1 MSLMALE
8 TLFRLCREKA
18 TGHFKLGQEPGRTIY
33 LDMGDIVFA
42 QSNFPQDR
50 LTQLLVERGKITQ
63 AQLDYA
69 LANLKPG
76 ISIGKNL
83 IEMGFITQRDLLEV
97 ARLQVERVVGGA
109 LGVADVEPVFEPRE
123 DLETTIVRLP
133 LDTGQL
139 LLNGVLG
146 LQDRERM
153 LELLGPL
160 NQVVVLQGRRLQEM
174 TLPGDLAKL
183 PPLLDGTHTLLELSR
198 EAGVE
203 PLRLGAFALFL
214 RELGWARLHE
224 LPPVDRG
231 ALDLAL
237 GPVSEPQLPAL
248 GLPEA
253 AVEAGTPSLFATI
266 QDASRPTT
274 NLEHLSL
281 ALDSLDD
288 PEPDEPLPSAY
299 DTASGLDVV
308 PPAEVDAFGFRV
320 ETGQAILATPA
331 FPLPEE
337 PEPEEDRDFPP
348 VTLGTITFPEELAI
362 DTPPPPPELPKVE
375 RKLMPWLLGGLALL
389 ALAGAAW
396 WFRHRRAATR
406 PKPAPSAVVKAPGLA
421 APKLEPAKV
430 EAPKVEAPKPD
441 PAPTKVEA
449 PKVEAVKPEV
459 PKAAAPKVE
468 PKPETKVD
476 FSLGARLEALKRGD
490 LELAI
495 KQGAAHR
502 KGLAASQWTLRLE
515 IACQGETLRRAV
527 EFFQPTQPDLFI
539 LPLTLRDGRTCYQVY
554 WGRFGS
560 KAEAEAQVGKL
571 PGAFREGGNRPKAFQ
586 VSELPDHQ

>member
-97 ARLQVERVVGGA
+97 ARLQVERVVSGA
-109 LGVADVEPVFEPRE
+109 LGVVGVEPHFDSRE

-133 LDTGQL
+133 MDTAQL

-174 TLPGDLAKL
+174 TLPADLAKL
-183 PPLLDGTHTLLELSR
+183 PALLDGTHTLLELSR

-253 AVEAGTPSLFATI
+253 APEEAAPSLFATI

-288 PEPDEPLPSAY
+288 PAPDEPLPSPY

-331 FPLPEE
+331 FPLPET
-337 PEPEEDRDFPP
+337 PEAEEDQDFPP
-348 VTLGTITFPEELAI
+348 VTLGAVSFPDELAPEA
-362 DTPPPPPELPKVE
+362 PPPPPELPKAE
-375 RKLMPWLLGGLALL
+375 RKLMPWVLVGLALL
-389 ALAGAAW
+389 ALGGGAW
-396 WFRHRRAATR
+396 WLRHRRKAPRTAPVAAPVAKPPVAVA
-406 PKPAPSAVVKAPGLA
+406 PKPEPT
-421 APKLEPAKV
+421 KLESPKAEPAPEKP
-430 EAPKVEAPKPD
+430 ETPPKVEP
-441 PAPTKVEA
+441 
-449 PKVEAVKPEV
+449 VKPEV
-459 PKAAAPKVE
+459 PKVVAPKLE
-468 PKPETKVD
+468 PKVDAKVD
-476 FSLGARLEALKRGD
+476 SSLGARLEALKRGD
-490 LELAI
+490 LERAV
-495 KQGAAHR
+495 KQGEAHR
-502 KGLAASQWTLRLE
+502 RGLGANQWTLRLE

-527 EFFQPTQPDLFI
+527 EFFQPNQPDLFI

-571 PGAFREGGNRPKAFQ
+571 PAAFREGGNRPKAFQ
-586 VSELPDHQ
+586 VAELPEHQ